1 MYCELAKCNQHFVD
15 EVAAAKTDGDL
26 TALLARVL
34 KNGFIS
40 HRVNPADIDEAAEDF
55 EALSLEDKKRFI
67 LELLDKNM
75 LYVNLSDLD
84 DEDYAIGDADKEFT
98 RSFYGL
104 ESD

>member
-1 MYCELAKCNQHFVD
+1 MAETNA
-15 EVAAAKTDGDL
+15 DL
-26 TALLARVL
+26 TALLERVL

-40 HRVNPADIDEAAEDF
+40 HRVNPSDINEAAGDF
-55 EALSLEDKKRFI
+55 EALSTEDKKHFI

-84 DEDYAIGDADKEFT
+84 DEDYAISDADKAFT

-104 ESD
+104 DRY